1 MQISKLEIAGFKS
14 FGARRI
20 FEFNKGITAIVG
32 PNGSGKSNVADAIRW
47 VLGEQKNRRLRIAK
61 AEDIIFYGTKSTPQA
76 SLAEVILHLDNTKG
90 IIDLDT
96 IEVELSRRLLRSGE
110 SEYRL
115 NGRKAKLSKIEEL
128 LAQSGFGTQSYTVI
142 GQGMIDQL
150 LTATGPE
157 RKTLFD
163 EASGIRQYDIRRN
176 AARRDLNQASENL
189 ERVNGVLAELKP
201 TIAILE
207 KQAKSLEKAEKLK
220 IDLDKARHIYLR
232 NTYNDIT
239 KRIANIEVATNK
251 SQLEHKQIVEK
262 SKKLHNRVNLN
273 INSNNDSEIQE
284 QTLKNLE
291 IERDNLTQKLL
302 LTQSELNVLV
312 TKQKEMQPANNQR
325 HSLENKLKNIN
336 KKLSLLEVD
345 QDRQNSIIKELE
357 LKVSKI
363 NKELGELSSNLNIVQ
378 NKLQKSQKKEFVNHA
393 LGLVQLMRVQLR
405 QGTPRQ
411 AIDQT
416 MHKLSHMLELA
427 LGDDAAAMATELIR
441 LQNSIGNSMAS
452 REDIVELQTDKTIS
466 LRSIELDIATLHT
479 DKETVLNEIEDTK
492 KQTEI
497 YEDNLKMIT
506 DHKLQISEQ
515 QMLLKKITTEITSK
529 RKEFYSTSSDN
540 LPSEI
545 NDIEK
550 LASEKARLEFAIDQ
564 GKNDKKL
571 LKSQQVELSKKAV
584 EWFGQKYKF
593 CNSPSFSRTPSL
605 SDISQLE
612 AELKAI
618 EEIDPQMINE
628 AKETASR
635 IDFLQAQKKDLEKAI
650 MDAQTLILSLE
661 KDMKQRF
668 KKAFEKLNKVFG
680 EYFKKLFNGGNAY
693 LELSTIEEDFG
704 IEIIVQPPGKRGK
717 NISALS
723 GGEKALTSI
732 ALLASII
739 LTNPS
744 PFIVLDEVDA
754 ALDDENSTRFT
765 KVLEELSKHSQLLVI
780 THNHETMQSAHNLFG
795 ITSTSKGDSEVLPLA
810 LQQAEVYATN

>member
-96 IEVELSRRLLRSGE
+96 TEIELSRRLLRSGE

-115 NGRKAKLSKIEEL
+115 NGRKTKLTKIEEL

-176 AARRDLNQASENL
+176 TARRDLNQASENL

-207 KQAKSLEKAEKLK
+207 KQAKSLEKADKLK
-220 IDLDKARHIYLR
+220 SDLEKARHSYLSD
-232 NTYNDIT
+232 TYSDIT
-239 KRIANIEVATNK
+239 KKIANIEIAINK
-251 SQLEHKQIVEK
+251 SQLEHNQIVEK
-262 SKKLHNRVNLN
+262 SKELHSRVNLN
-273 INSNNDSEIQE
+273 FNSNKDSEMQE

-302 LTQSELNVLV
+302 LTQSELNVLIS
-312 TKQKEMQPANNQR
+312 KQKEMQPANNQS
-325 HSLENKLKNIN
+325 HSLENRLKNIN
-336 KKLSLLEVD
+336 KQLSLLEVD
-345 QDRQNSIIKELE
+345 HDRQNSKIKELE

-363 NKELGELSSNLNIVQ
+363 NKELGELSSKLNIVQ

-427 LGDDAAAMATELIR
+427 LGDDAAVMATELIR
-441 LQNSIGNSMAS
+441 LQNSISNSMAS
-452 REDIVELQTDKTIS
+452 REDIIELQTEKTIL

-479 DKETVLNEIEDTK
+479 DKETVLSEIENTK

-506 DHKLQISEQ
+506 DHKLQISKQ
-515 QMLLKKITTEITSK
+515 QMLLKKITTKITSK
-529 RKEFYSTSSDN
+529 REEFYNASSDS

-545 NDIEK
+545 DDIEK
-550 LASEKARLEFAIDQ
+550 LASEKARLEFAIEQ

-571 LKSQQVELSKKAV
+571 LQSQQAELFKQAE
-584 EWFGQKYKF
+584 EWFGIEYKF
-593 CNSPSFSRTPSL
+593 SNSSSSKTSSL
-605 SDISQLE
+605 SDVSQLE
-612 AELKAI
+612 AELKAL
-618 EEIDPQMINE
+618 EEIDPHMINE
-628 AKETASR
+628 AKETAHR
-635 IDFLQAQKKDLEKAI
+635 IDFLQTQKKDLEKAI
-650 MDAQTLILSLE
+650 VDTQTLILSLE

-680 EYFKKLFNGGNAY
+680 EYFKKLFSGGDAY

-795 ITSTSKGDSEVLPLA
+795 ITSTPKGDSEVLPLA